1 MIYECLNQITC
12 LLSCSDMLFSFNLK
26 LYLLTC
32 KTVFSCL
39 VFLIRNVT
47 EHQDYLA
54 TNVLTPKTQH
64 CAVFSLHVAS
74 KQPDLLS
81 GFLKLLQTFPL
92 NTDDFF
98 TDFFQVF
105 VPENIQRNVFSFLFV
120 CEAI

>member
-1 MIYECLNQITC
+1 
-12 LLSCSDMLFSFNLK
+12 MLFSFNLK

-32 KTVFSCL
+32 KTVLSCL

-47 EHQDYLA
+47 ERQDYLA
-54 TNVLTPKTQH
+54 TNVLAPKTQH

-81 GFLKLLQTFPL
+81 AFLKLLQTFSL

-98 TDFFQVF
+98 TDFFFECLYLKIFRGVF
-105 VPENIQRNVFSFLFV
+105 FLFCLFV
-120 CEAI
+120 KPFNTDL